1 VPRYKKLS
9 PRSETHQMHIRT
21 SPKPLISHDMGD
33 MFADHVEI
41 ATERLTIPSGVWD
54 RVTPT
59 LIAKLRLE
67 LRWAKAAARKSE
79 IREQIAMAEDLT
91 YGDL

>member
-1 VPRYKKLS
+1 M
-9 PRSETHQMHIRT
+9 SE
-21 SPKPLISHDMGD
+21 

-41 ATERLTIPSGVWD
+41 ATDSLTIPRGDWD

-67 LRWAKAAARKSE
+67 LRWSKLAERKSE

>member
-1 VPRYKKLS
+1 MSQLDRH
-9 PRSETHQMHIRT
+9 HQMHIRT
-21 SPKPLISHDMGD
+21 SPKPLISHEMGD
-33 MFADHVEI
+33 MFDDHVEI
-41 ATERLTIPSGVWD
+41 ATDSLTIPRGDWD

-67 LRWAKAAARKSE
+67 LRWAKAPARKSE
-79 IREQIAMAEDLT
+79 IREQITMAEDLT